1 MFKPINHIFQNWNKD
16 MYIATKKSVTYD
28 SYNNEIV
35 EYNKPFYFGKVNY
48 QPLTRKDL
56 EAYIKEYG
64 ETKNNIVSCLIN
76 YTDDGKFK
84 TFDLAYLYGAS
95 PEGEIPAEEL
105 VQVENGET
113 INLDPPESDT
123 RYGSKANYIVRSYKP
138 QNTKIM
144 VIFEELVKE
153 EN

>member
-1 MFKPINHIFQNWNKD
+1 MFKPINSIYKNWNKD
-16 MYIATKKSVTYD
+16 LYIANKDTITYD
-28 SYNNEIV
+28 DYINEIV
-35 EYNKPFYFGKVNY
+35 EYKKPFYFGRVNY

-56 EAYIKEYG
+56 EAYIKEFG

-76 YTDDGKFK
+76 YTDDGKIHAL
-84 TFDLAYLYGAS
+84 DLAYLYGS
-95 PEGEIPAEEL
+95 TP
-105 VQVENGET
+105 NGE
-113 INLDPPESDT
+113 SC
-123 RYGSKANYIVRSYKP
+123 YGDNANYIVRSYKP

>member
-1 MFKPINHIFQNWNKD
+1 MFKPINDIYKNWNKD
-16 MYIATKKSVTYD
+16 LYIANVDKTNITYD
-28 SYNNEIV
+28 DYNNEIV
-35 EYNKPFYFGKVNY
+35 QYDKPFYFGRVNY

-56 EAYIKEYG
+56 EAYIREYG

-76 YTDDGKFK
+76 YTDDGKIH
-84 TFDLAYLYGAS
+84 TLDLAYLYGVT
-95 PEGEIPAEEL
+95 P
-105 VQVENGET
+105 NGE
-113 INLDPPESDT
+113 NSNGDN
-123 RYGSKANYIVRSYKP
+123 ANYIVRSYKP

>member
-1 MFKPINHIFQNWNKD
+1 MFKAKNDIHKNWNKD
-16 MYIATKKSVTYD
+16 MYIATKNRDTITYD
-28 SYNNEIV
+28 DYNNEIV
-35 EYNKPFYFGKVNY
+35 EYHKPFYFGRVNY

-56 EAYIKEYG
+56 EAYIKQYG

-84 TFDLAYLYGAS
+84 ELDLAYLYGVT
-95 PEGEIPAEEL
+95 PEGEIPEEPDQEL
-105 VQVENGET
+105 
-113 INLDPPESDT
+113 PESDT

-153 EN
+153 EI